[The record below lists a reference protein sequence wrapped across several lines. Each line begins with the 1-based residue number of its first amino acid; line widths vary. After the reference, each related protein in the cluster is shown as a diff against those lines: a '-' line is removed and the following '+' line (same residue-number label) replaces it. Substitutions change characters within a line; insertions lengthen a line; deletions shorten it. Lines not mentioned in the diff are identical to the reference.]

1 MKRILIASLIALSSS
16 QVFAMDSLKEFA
28 WKNRVVLVFGSAADQ
43 TLLQQ
48 IEILKR
54 QKVELDE
61 RDMVV
66 IRVSDGEARAVYG
79 DARALKSADL
89 RTDADIKNDG
99 FQVVLVGMDGGIKLR
114 SEKVVS
120 DVEMFNLIDRMPM
133 RRAKQN

>member
-1 MKRILIASLIALSSS
+1 MKRIFVASLIALSSS

-48 IEILKR
+48 IEILNR
-54 QKVELDE
+54 QKAELEE

-66 IRVSDGEARAVYG
+66 IRVSEGEARAVYG
-79 DARALKSADL
+79 NAPALKSVDL
-89 RTDADIKNDG
+89 RTDADIKSEA

-120 DVEMFNLIDRMPM
+120 DVEMFDLIDGMPM

>member
-1 MKRILIASLIALSSS
+1 MKRILVASLIALSSS
-16 QVFAMDSLKEFA
+16 QVFAMDSLKDFA
-28 WKNRVVLVFGSAADQ
+28 WKNRVVLVFGGAANK

-54 QKVELDE
+54 QKAELDD

-66 IRVSDGEARAVYG
+66 IRVSEGEARAVYG
-79 DARALKSADL
+79 NAPVLKSADL
-89 RTDADIKNDG
+89 RKDADINGDG

-120 DVEMFNLIDRMPM
+120 DVEMFDLIDRMPM
-133 RRAKQN
+133 RRAKRN